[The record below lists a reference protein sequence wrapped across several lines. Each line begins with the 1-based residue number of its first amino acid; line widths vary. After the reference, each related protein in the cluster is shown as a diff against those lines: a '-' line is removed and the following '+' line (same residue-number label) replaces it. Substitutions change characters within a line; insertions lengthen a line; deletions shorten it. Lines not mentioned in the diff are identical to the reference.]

1 MTYKEWEKIKAIKS
15 EDNKKAIRNFERSNP
30 GLAALYERK
39 QEEEMQKMRQAMNIS
54 DRMERWRR
62 ITELGVDP
70 EFVKRRKREV
80 M

>member
-39 QEEEMQKMRQAMNIS
+39 QNCQN
-54 DRMERWRR
+54 
-62 ITELGVDP
+62 
-70 EFVKRRKREV
+70 
-80 M
+80 